1 MEHNF
6 DLAAANLQIIIELR
20 KEILRIIIFFVSF
33 IKEMENRTFLST
45 ILLRL
50 QLLKRIKA
58 YKMKEAY
65 HEFHDT
71 LLD

>member
-33 IKEMENRTFLST
+33 IKEMENRTFLLT

-50 QLLKRIKA
+50 QLLK
-58 YKMKEAY
+58 
-65 HEFHDT
+65 
-71 LLD
+71 

>member
-1 MEHNF
+1 MPGQKPSSEGQIAPMEHKF

-33 IKEMENRTFLST
+33 IKEMENRTFLLT

-50 QLLKRIKA
+50 QLLK
-58 YKMKEAY
+58 
-65 HEFHDT
+65 
-71 LLD
+71 